1 MEKFSSEKNGY
12 KKSEVDSYMSKMS
25 ADYEKKL
32 TEQKMRISDL
42 KREMEITKQQLNAFK
57 ERNSNISDALVVAVE
72 TAKQIEN
79 SSKNI
84 YELEIKRVRS
94 LYDKWK
100 SFLDDFMKK
109 YPNLRSKYD
118 TELLLKVFEEDINN
132 ILEVNRKSIQKK
144 EAIAMQT
151 SEELDT
157 NTIGLKML
165 LNKMNNVNSSNIP
178 LPSKK
183 LEKGDM
189 KVVRKQKPSDETL
202 AKYQVDLSF
211 EEEEKRLSGK
221 IKPISN
227 IEKNDEYE
235 NLVDSFLKSDD
246 DDYENAY
253 SKILLEKQKNDNF
266 DLKEAVTPTE
276 DLEEIMKSFSFYP
289 DNEKQK
295 NDKK

>member
-32 TEQKMRISDL
+32 TEQKMRISDM

-84 YELEIKRVRS
+84 YELEIKRIRS

-132 ILEVNRKSIQKK
+132 ILEVNKKSIQKK

-157 NTIGLKML
+157 NTMGLKML

-202 AKYQVDLSF
+202 AKYQVDLSY

-289 DNEKQK
+289 DNEKRK
-295 NDKK
+295 NGKK

>member
-1 MEKFSSEKNGY
+1 
-12 KKSEVDSYMSKMS
+12 
-25 ADYEKKL
+25 
-32 TEQKMRISDL
+32 
-42 KREMEITKQQLNAFK
+42 
-57 ERNSNISDALVVAVE
+57 
-72 TAKQIEN
+72 
-79 SSKNI
+79 
-84 YELEIKRVRS
+84 
-94 LYDKWK
+94 
-100 SFLDDFMKK
+100 MKK

-118 TELLLKVFEEDINN
+118 TDMLLKVFEEDINN
-132 ILEVNRKSIQKK
+132 ILQVNKNSIQKK
-144 EAIAMQT
+144 EAVAMQT
-151 SEELDT
+151 GEELET
-157 NTIGLKML
+157 NTMGLKML

-202 AKYQVDLSF
+202 AKYQVDLSY
-211 EEEEKRLSGK
+211 EEEEKRLTGK

-227 IEKNDEYE
+227 MKKNDEYE

-289 DNEKQK
+289 DNENQK

>member
-12 KKSEVDSYMSKMS
+12 KKSEVDNYLSRIS
-25 ADYEKKL
+25 ADYDKKL
-32 TEQKMRISDL
+32 TEQKMRISDM

-57 ERNSNISDALVVAVE
+57 EKNSNISDALVVAVE

-84 YELEIKRVRS
+84 YELEIKRIRS

-100 SFLDDFMKK
+100 SFLDDFMTK

-118 TELLLKVFEEDINN
+118 TDMLLKVFEEDINN
-132 ILEVNRKSIQKK
+132 ILEINKNSIQKK

-151 SEELDT
+151 EDIDT
-157 NTIGLKML
+157 NTMGLKML

-183 LEKGDM
+183 LEKGNM
-189 KVVRKQKPSDETL
+189 RVVRKQKPSDETL
-202 AKYQVDLSF
+202 AKYQVDLSY
-211 EEEEKRLSGK
+211 EEEERRLTGK

-227 IEKNDEYE
+227 MEKNNECE

-289 DNEKQK
+289 DNENQK

>member
-12 KKSEVDSYMSKMS
+12 KKSEVDNYLSRIS
-25 ADYEKKL
+25 ADYDKKL
-32 TEQKMRISDL
+32 TEQKMRISDM

-72 TAKQIEN
+72 TAKQIES

-84 YELEIKRVRS
+84 YELEIKRIRS

-118 TELLLKVFEEDINN
+118 TDMLLKVFEEDINN
-132 ILEVNRKSIQKK
+132 ILQVNKNSIQKK
-144 EAIAMQT
+144 EAVAMQT
-151 SEELDT
+151 GEELET
-157 NTIGLKML
+157 NTMGLKML

-202 AKYQVDLSF
+202 AKYQVDLSY
-211 EEEEKRLSGK
+211 EEEEKRLTGK

-227 IEKNDEYE
+227 MKKNDEYE

-289 DNEKQK
+289 DNENQK